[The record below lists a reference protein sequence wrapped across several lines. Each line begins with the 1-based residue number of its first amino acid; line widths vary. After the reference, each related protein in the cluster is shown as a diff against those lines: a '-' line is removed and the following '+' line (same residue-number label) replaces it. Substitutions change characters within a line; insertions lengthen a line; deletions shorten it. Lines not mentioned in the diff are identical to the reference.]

1 MDKQHV
7 RKAMETLLI
16 DKENFESYIDD
27 TLAHKLTDEEWEK
40 ICDALD
46 DSVAEYLDM
55 ELFNFVHDYKYEK
68 GIN

>member
-1 MDKQHV
+1 MST

-27 TLAHKLTDEEWEK
+27 TLAHKLTDEEWGK

-55 ELFNFVHDYKYEK
+55 ELWHIVNEYKYMK
-68 GIN
+68 GIK

>member
-1 MDKQHV
+1 MQS
-7 RKAMETLLI
+7 LLI

-27 TLAHKLTDEEWEK
+27 TLAHRLTNEEWEDV
-40 ICDALD
+40 CDAID

-55 ELFNFVHDYKYEK
+55 ELWHIVQEYKSQK

>member
-1 MDKQHV
+1 MTSK

-16 DKENFESYIDD
+16 DKENFETYIDD
-27 TLAHKLTDEEWEK
+27 TLAHQLTNDEWEE
-40 ICDALD
+40 ICDAID

-55 ELFNFVHDYKYEK
+55 ELWHIVEDYKAKK

>member
-1 MDKQHV
+1 MSE
-7 RKAMETLLI
+7 RKALATLLL

-27 TLAHKLTDEEWEK
+27 TLSHKLTDEEWEK

-55 ELFNFVHDYKYEK
+55 ELFNFVHDYKYQK

>member
-1 MDKQHV
+1 MSN
-7 RKAMETLLI
+7 RKAMESLLI

-27 TLAHKLTDEEWEK
+27 TLTHKLTDEEWEK

-55 ELFNFVHDYKYEK
+55 EILNFVHDYKYEK

>member
-1 MDKQHV
+1 MSE

-16 DKENFESYIDD
+16 DKENFETYIDD

-55 ELFNFVHDYKYEK
+55 ELVNFVHDYKYEK
-68 GIN
+68 GIK

>member
-1 MDKQHV
+1 MST
-7 RKAMETLLI
+7 RKALETLLI

-27 TLAHKLTDEEWEK
+27 TLAHKLTDEEWESV
-40 ICDALD
+40 CDALE

-55 ELFNFVHDYKYEK
+55 DLWHFVEEYKAAK

>member
-1 MDKQHV
+1 MST

-55 ELFNFVHDYKYEK
+55 ELWHIVNEYKYMK
-68 GIN
+68 GIK

>member
-1 MDKQHV
+1 MSE

-16 DKENFESYIDD
+16 DKENFESYIDMA
-27 TLAHKLTDEEWEK
+27 LEHKLTDEEWEK

-55 ELFNFVHDYKYEK
+55 EIVNFVHDYKYEK

>member
-1 MDKQHV
+1 MSE

-27 TLAHKLTDEEWEK
+27 TLAHKLTDAEWED

-55 ELFNFVHDYKYEK
+55 EVWHIVNDYKSQK
-68 GIN
+68 GIE

>member
-1 MDKQHV
+1 MST

-27 TLAHKLTDEEWEK
+27 TLAHKLTDEEWED
-40 ICDALD
+40 ICEALD
-46 DSVAEYLDM
+46 NAVAEYADN
-55 ELFNFVHDYKYEK
+55 ELYHLAEEYKAKK

>member
-1 MDKQHV
+1 MNEQHV
-7 RKAMETLLI
+7 RKAMQSLLI

-27 TLAHKLTDEEWEK
+27 TLAHRLTNEEWEDV
-40 ICDALD
+40 CDAID

-55 ELFNFVHDYKYEK
+55 ELWHIVQEYKSQK

>member
-55 ELFNFVHDYKYEK
+55 ELVNFVHDYKYEK
-68 GIN
+68 GIQ

>member
-55 ELFNFVHDYKYEK
+55 EIFNFVHDYKYEK

>member
-1 MDKQHV
+1 MSK
-7 RKAMETLLI
+7 RKALETLLI

-27 TLAHKLTDEEWEK
+27 TLTHKLTDDEWES
-40 ICDALD
+40 ICDALE

-55 ELFNFVHDYKYEK
+55 DLWHFVEEYKAEK